1 MAATLPRKGLTGSRE
16 DSFRASQSMYADVEC
31 FTGFRKPSEKACIK
45 LWAKGDL
52 PTQHILPRR
61 RVVVFNTM
69 GLMEVI
75 FNRPV
80 DILRKLFDGNTLR
93 SQIEEFFN
101 RFGAGE
107 AAAMC
112 LMIAA
117 KLLYAEDSLIS
128 NSVSKKVAEAFE
140 DPGLVGMP
148 QIADYFIPY
157 GIMVIQRPAGTNKCE
172 DGVIVCRLSA
182 GAMKILESKIH
193 SLETF
198 LRSRRNKRRSHA
210 VPLTLN
216 LKVHGLSFFPLQVIY
231 DSLPVALNLLTM
243 LGRKKISERM
253 KLLQDLVPECSKI
266 TGKAVMLDEIINYVQ
281 SLQRQVEFLSMK
293 LATVNPELGF
303 DIEQIISKQML
314 LSQDWHLAFYG
325 VEPGSSGLTGP

>member
-1 MAATLPRKGLTGSRE
+1 M
-16 DSFRASQSMYADVEC
+16 QSLYADVEC
-31 FTGFRKPSEKACIK
+31 FTGFRKPSEKASIK

-93 SQIEEFFN
+93 SQIEEFFS

-112 LMIAA
+112 LMLAA

-128 NSVSKKVAEAFE
+128 NAVSEKAAEAFE

-148 QIADYFIPY
+148 QIDGTTAVSNTRTQAGGFSMGQVVQDAEPLFSGAYEGLCLCSSRLLYPIWELP
-157 GIMVIQRPAGTNKCE
+157 IMVIRGPGGTNEHE
-172 DGVIVCRLSA
+172 DGIVVCRLSA
-182 GAMKILESKIH
+182 GAMKILESKIR

-198 LRSRRNKRRSHA
+198 LRSRRNKRR
-210 VPLTLN
+210 
-216 LKVHGLSFFPLQVIY
+216 GLYGYVAGLG
-231 DSLPVALNLLTM
+231 DS
-243 LGRKKISERM
+243 
-253 KLLQDLVPECSKI
+253 
-266 TGKAVMLDEIINYVQ
+266 
-281 SLQRQVEFLSMK
+281 
-293 LATVNPELGF
+293 
-303 DIEQIISKQML
+303 
-314 LSQDWHLAFYG
+314 
-325 VEPGSSGLTGP
+325 GSILYKTGPIIGSGVNGRSPYNSQIRDINPTDQSASSKKPRLLYTSAELTAMEVGNT